1 MQQRTK
7 INASSGNGK
16 VKIDNAK
23 VSAVLDMQ
31 RPADTT
37 DLRRFFGLINQTTK
51 FIPNLAAEIASF
63 RSLLSCD
70 KVKHMLC
77 LSPVLTLYD
86 ATPQHQYVCRQ
97 LTGWSQR
104 SDLAISRWKL
114 ATSRVCLALHF
125 SCRTALCSSGE
136 GRARFMRGPI
146 RSSRA
151 LS

>member
-31 RPADTT
+31 RPADIT
-37 DLRRFFGLINQTTK
+37 DLRRFFGLINQTTM
-51 FIPNLAAEIASF
+51 FIPNLAAEIASL

-77 LSPVLTLYD
+77 LSPVLTL
-86 ATPQHQYVCRQ
+86 
-97 LTGWSQR
+97 
-104 SDLAISRWKL
+104 
-114 ATSRVCLALHF
+114 
-125 SCRTALCSSGE
+125 
-136 GRARFMRGPI
+136 
-146 RSSRA
+146 
-151 LS
+151 